1 MAKREALVVEFNR
14 LTCSIQRTWML
25 VLGALLPRG
34 YEVNYYLFV
43 EGDTVSVLME
53 GPDLPC
59 EAIGKEICCFLTS
72 GCLEGQEYKG
82 MVKDVFTSKVKKLD
96 IVPTVAQTMDK
107 DGLTSFAVHSGLPEN
122 VREIITETIKGMYEM
137 NKILRNM
144 KPEDIEKA
152 AKAFES
158 FNQIAIGPN
167 MVYLTPKTGLG

>member
-14 LTCSIQRTWML
+14 LTCSIQRTWRL
-25 VLGALLPRG
+25 VLGTLLTRG

-59 EAIGKEICCFLTS
+59 EAIGKEICLFLTS